1 MNQDKKNET
10 SNQILNFKYKDLSI
24 SGPAS
29 QVKSFLPSI
38 LSALVCFVILYG
50 VFFTDK
56 ITPDSKYQAA
66 ALVVGALF
74 ALIAIIFLFFK
85 KVETVPTKN
94 KEKIFVNQDGWK
106 YLTDSVFVTTDQ
118 EILHDYIKNS
128 FSMIENGDEVFQS
141 YIGAFPISGSRDLIE
156 ETPQDNNVKI
166 DRLFV
171 ITSPYE
177 INFLSAS
184 EEKKKS
190 LTVETSGKHKLNNKI
205 FQIDLSEIGFRH
217 IANITLF
224 NSFVLITFKTRKP
237 SLFPDSKF
245 SLKRRFPPLFADNTV
260 TLCLGI
266 TGGEVSKLI
275 KSDYV
280 NRIIEHKSYSLDE
293 IKKNIYQANPVE
305 YLAAIGYSVGKE
317 VAFLEEFN
325 PYITKNKG
333 SDKLGYIGLV
343 GSLAEILKNE
353 DYDDKIIPND
363 IDLLFFISNQSL
375 NELPNI
381 YNAAKN
387 VAKRYSIEGLLKV
400 EIDEEMRPRFGK
412 TDGVVMVQ
420 IIINDYL
427 LLTKDNTSF
436 FTDQNSKRQNFVAAL
451 KPSNF
456 TMATRLHCNIP
467 LYGNLSDFYTT
478 QNVQYKDILADS
490 DQFSV
495 TGLIKIVENM
505 ELYTRFW
512 DQNLKV
518 MKEEPRKIETDEST
532 MLYKYCIKWG
542 LINLFFASTR
552 SPQLFGINFNEIIS
566 QMSALFDISKLETNQ
581 LITKEYCLNILK
593 KIQQYAL
600 EKDKVLDKNT

>member
-1 MNQDKKNET
+1 MNQDEKKET
-10 SNQILNFKYKDLSI
+10 LSFIYKGLSI

-38 LSALVCFVILYG
+38 LSALVSFVILYG

-56 ITPDSKYQAA
+56 ITPNSKYQAA
-66 ALVVGALF
+66 ALVAGVLF
-74 ALIAIIFLFFK
+74 AFISIIFLLFFK
-85 KVETVPTKN
+85 KVKSVPTKS

-118 EILHDYIKNS
+118 EILHNYIKNN
-128 FSMIENGDEVFQS
+128 FSMIKNGDEVFQT

-190 LTVETSGKHKLNNKI
+190 LIIETSGKHKLNNKI
-205 FQIDLSEIGFRH
+205 FQIDLSEIGFKH

-224 NSFVLITFKTRKP
+224 NDFVLITFKTRKP
-237 SLFPDSKF
+237 SLYPDSKF
-245 SLKRRFPPLFADNTV
+245 SLKRQLPPLFADNTV
-260 TLCLGI
+260 TFCLGI

-275 KSDYV
+275 KSDYT
-280 NRIIEHKSYSLDE
+280 NRIVEHKSYSLDE
-293 IKKNIYQANPVE
+293 IKKNIYQVNPVE
-305 YLAAIGYSVGKE
+305 YLAAIGYSVAKE

-325 PYITKNKG
+325 PYIIKNKG
-333 SDKLGYIGLV
+333 SDKMGYIGIV
-343 GSLAEILKNE
+343 GSLAEIIKNE
-353 DYDDKIIPND
+353 DYDDKRIPND

-375 NELPNI
+375 KELPNI

-400 EIDEEMRPRFGK
+400 EIDEEMRPRFDK
-412 TDGVVMVQ
+412 IEGVVTIQ

-427 LLTKDNTSF
+427 SLTKDSPSF
-436 FTDQNSKRQNFVAAL
+436 FTDHNSKRQNFVAAL

-467 LYGNLSDFYTT
+467 LYGNLSDFYPTR
-478 QNVQYKDILADS
+478 NVQYKDILVDS

-495 TGLIKIVENM
+495 TGLIKIVENT

-512 DQNLKV
+512 DKNLKV
-518 MKEEPRKIETDEST
+518 MKEEPRKIGTDENIR
-532 MLYKYCIKWG
+532 LYKYCIKWG
-542 LINLFFASTR
+542 LINLFFASTK
-552 SPQLFGINFNEIIS
+552 SPQLFGMNFNEMIS
-566 QMSALFDISKLETNQ
+566 QMVAPLNIPELETNQ
-581 LITKEYCLNILK
+581 LITKEYSLKILK
-593 KIQQYAL
+593 IIQQYAL
-600 EKDKVLDKNT
+600 EKDNELDKNT